1 MRQCQYG
8 LLTVLKK
15 WYQIQ
20 EEAESQF
27 NGVEILK
34 SDFLRWWLLIMID
47 VKHYEKRACFWY
59 HFLCTVSNPY

>member
-1 MRQCQYG
+1 MP
-8 LLTVLKK
+8 KK

-47 VKHYEKRACFWY
+47 VKHYEKRACFSI
-59 HFLCTVSNPY
+59 FTVVNH